1 MAANKAIMKLIGLD
15 CGPVRPP
22 LPQITSAQESAM
34 QADLA
39 RIGFFEAIRV
49 G

>member
-15 CGPVRPP
+15 CGPVRQP
-22 LPQITSAQESAM
+22 LSQIASAQEAAM
-34 QADLA
+34 KADLE
-39 RIGFFEAIRV
+39 RIGFFEAVRA